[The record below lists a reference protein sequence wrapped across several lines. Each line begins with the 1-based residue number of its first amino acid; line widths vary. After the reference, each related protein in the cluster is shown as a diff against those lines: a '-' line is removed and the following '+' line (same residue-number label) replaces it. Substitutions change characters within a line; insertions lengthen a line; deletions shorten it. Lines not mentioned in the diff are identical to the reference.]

1 MYKGAW
7 RTFIVATLLLLI
19 GVILGLV
26 IAAMIQSYQSP
37 NALEGW
43 QSLLGSL
50 LGALV
55 TLFAGY
61 LAWSAVRVQVDAESA
76 AMQSQLKV
84 IAVQAASDTR
94 DALLGRL
101 ALQKRRSETIQQ
113 AYFNELME
121 PLRSVNIALNDGSVT
136 AEMLDDIKY
145 TILHFNTRISSEV
158 WTEKRGSKSLKGELE
173 TIAFTMQP
181 IVDDLHTHVIGAKK
195 KHNYEKLSDEEIEE
209 QFKELSK
216 KFSDGVEQ
224 FGKWFNSTTY
234 AAFAEID
241 ALESRL
247 AELDDFIMK
256 QGVFAAPKVE
266 QSN

>member
-1 MYKGAW
+1 VHKGAW
-7 RTFIVATLLLLI
+7 RTFIVAILLLLI

-61 LAWSAVRVQVDAESA
+61 LAWSAVRVQVEAESS
-76 AMQSQLKV
+76 AMQSQLNV

-94 DALLGRL
+94 EALLGRL

-113 AYFNELME
+113 AYFTELRE
-121 PLRSVNIALNDGSVT
+121 AVRNVAIALGDGSAT

-145 TILHFNTRISSEV
+145 TILHFNTKISSEV
-158 WTEKRGSKSLKGELE
+158 WTEKRDSQSLKGELAKI
-173 TIAFTMQP
+173 TFTLDP
-181 IVDDLHTHVIGAKK
+181 VVDDLHTHLIGAKK
-195 KHNYEKLSDEEIEE
+195 KYNYDKLSDEEIEA
-209 QFKELSK
+209 QFKALSE
-216 KFSDGVEQ
+216 KFSEGVTL
-224 FGKWFNSTTY
+224 FGNWFNSTTSV
-234 AAFAEID
+234 AFAEID
-241 ALESRL
+241 AIEARL
-247 AELDDFIMK
+247 AELDEFILK
-256 QGVFAAPKVE
+256 QGVFAAPKVA
-266 QSN
+266 